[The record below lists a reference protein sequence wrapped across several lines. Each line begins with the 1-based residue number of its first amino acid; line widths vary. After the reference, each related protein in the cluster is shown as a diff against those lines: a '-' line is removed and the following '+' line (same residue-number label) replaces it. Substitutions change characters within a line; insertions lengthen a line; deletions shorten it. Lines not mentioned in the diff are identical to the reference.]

1 MSEHSRPLCSL
12 FELFQAAWIEASR
25 ARKKKCFWRRFKE
38 ERKKGMRGI
47 LLCVVI
53 PWTNPS
59 LVVRDDLSW
68 AEHCTQ
74 MGGTFFVHLSPH
86 NWTQLATGVSFFQSW
101 ALVRRLTSC
110 WERLSLLLFSY
121 SLYFRRV
128 YSTGYAQW
136 VHVCVCVTFDQLSTA
151 HSPYTHTH
159 PSTVDHPL
167 SHSDGRF
174 FYNKPS
180 QRTRTSWRSVG
191 RSVASPSYAIASP
204 FDSFMHQPFSS
215 EKDRTSF

>member
-1 MSEHSRPLCSL
+1 MFLIRVISSRLNRSK
-12 FELFQAAWIEASR
+12 QGS
-25 ARKKKCFWRRFKE
+25 KKKCFWRRFKE

-174 FYNKPS
+174 FYNKLS

-191 RSVASPSYAIASP
+191 RSPLHHTPLPLRLTASCINHFPAKKIERVFNREQEAL
-204 FDSFMHQPFSS
+204 F
-215 EKDRTSF
+215 